1 MIEIDHVRKSYRS
14 KVALHDLS
22 LSIPAGS
29 IFGFLGPNG
38 AGKTTTIKI
47 LTGLLRADAGEARV
61 AGHVVRPDAVA
72 ARALMGYI
80 PDQPYLYDKLT
91 GYEFL
96 DFVGTV
102 FAMPP
107 DDRRGQIRKLS
118 ERFEVTPFLHELA
131 EGYSHGMR
139 QRLVFCAAFLHRPK
153 VLVVDEPM
161 VGLDPR
167 SIRLVKDVMR
177 EEAKAGMTIF
187 MSTHTLSSAEEI
199 CDTVGIIH
207 HGRLIACGTLSEI
220 RKLVPAEEG
229 RLEEVFLRLTAT

>member
-1 MIEIDHVRKSYRS
+1 MIEIDHVRKSYRN

-47 LTGLLRADAGEARV
+47 LTGLLRADRGEARI

-102 FAMPP
+102 FGMAP
-107 DDRRGQIRKLS
+107 DDRRAQIRKLS
-118 ERFEVTPFLHELA
+118 ERFEVAPFLHELA

-177 EEAKAGMTIF
+177 EEAKGGMTIF
-187 MSTHTLSSAEEI
+187 MSTHTLSSVEEI

-207 HGRLIACGTLSEI
+207 HGRLIACGTLPEI

>member
-1 MIEIDHVRKSYRS
+1 MIEIDHVRKAYRS
-14 KVALHDLS
+14 NVALHDLT
-22 LSIPAGS
+22 LAIPAGS

-47 LTGLLRADAGEARV
+47 LTGLLAADRGEARV

-91 GYEFL
+91 GFEFL

-102 FAMPP
+102 FGMSPA
-107 DDRRGQIRKLS
+107 DRKERIRKLS
-118 ERFEVTPFLHELA
+118 ERFEVTPFLHEIA
-131 EGYSHGMR
+131 EGFSHGMR
-139 QRLVFCAAFLHRPK
+139 QRVVFCAAFLHRPK

-177 EEAKAGMTIF
+177 EEARNGMTIF

-207 HGRLIACGTLSEI
+207 HGKLIAHGTLADI
-220 RKLVPAEEG
+220 RKLVPEEEG
-229 RLEEVFLRLTAT
+229 RLEEVFLKLTAS